1 MTFSVCQNSSYFY
14 DPLRGYE
21 RLNIEVSYRNGKP
34 NLINIRGFVT
44 VEGIKR
50 NFIHDIFR
58 HKENERG
65 RTKRKGVMLIIRT
78 LVGTVVLF
86 D

>member
-1 MTFSVCQNSSYFY
+1 M
-14 DPLRGYE
+14 
-21 RLNIEVSYRNGKP
+21 NIEVSYRNGKP